1 MEENQNL
8 KEFLIQDRI
17 ALFIRDHNQNKAKE
31 PDKKV
36 AFREYLQREVPEKA
50 PQIID
55 EFIKYM
61 DWIGVDT
68 GERMEGAYKMG
79 VKDGIRLMKEI
90 SQVKEDWRMS
100 EG

>member
-1 MEENQNL
+1 MEENQSL
-8 KEFLIQDRI
+8 KEFLIQDRLSI
-17 ALFIRDHNQNKAKE
+17 FLKDHYKNREKE
-31 PDKKV
+31 PDREA

-55 EFIKYM
+55 EFIRFM

-68 GERMEGAYKMG
+68 GEQMEGAYKMG

-90 SQVKEDWRMS
+90 AQVKEDWRMS
-100 EG
+100 